1 MKVAIL
7 GATGETGTSILN
19 GLLESV
25 DPRYEITALVRPSSL
40 QKPEVLALE
49 KRGVKVAAAD
59 IYGPE
64 EELTKLLRGM
74 EVVIAAI
81 NAPQL
86 LAQIPLINS
95 CKAAGVKR
103 FVPCN
108 FATIAP
114 PKGILRLRDMKED
127 VINHIKRTYVPYTII
142 DVGWWFQLTL
152 PALPSGRL
160 DYALVGAPDAIAGD
174 GSVPSALTDLRDVGR
189 YVARIIADPRT
200 LNQMVFAYNE
210 LLTQT
215 QVYDL
220 LERVS
225 GETIQRNYVPVED
238 ILAGAAEAAASDV
251 TPDSPAF
258 YKLAQFQYWH
268 TWGIRGDNTPEYAR
282 YLGYLNA
289 KELYPDLEGKTLEAY
304 CQELLNGDGKGVY
317 QQMKVALAKS
327 VKEGKA

>member
-19 GLLESV
+19 GLLES
-25 DPRYEITALVRPSSL
+25 EITALVRPSSL

-74 EVVIAAI
+74 EVL
-81 NAPQL
+81 Q
-86 LAQIPLINS
+86 S
-95 CKAAGVKR
+95 CGIKR
-103 FVPCN
+103 FVPCS

-317 QQMKVALAKS
+317 QQMKVALAKDS
-327 VKEGKA
+327 SSSMLPSTFSTRTSSILRDQASTVR